1 MNNQA
6 KEKEKSL
13 AELMV
18 RILKEPLKPLDKS
31 IADLNGDLSKIKEE
45 IEEANNMLYQLS
57 SDAESAAKKSN
68 QAILSLRNLLEEQ
81 WLPSLQTYI
90 ADNVQSGVQT
100 IDTLLAAHS
109 DRSDS
114 ALTAVAEDMRLAI
127 ANISQG
133 QRSTEQV
140 IGRLPEHLANELSVT
155 KKHMASMSQV
165 LQEQIRQSQEMLD
178 NSFALGESRLASGLK
193 DRTVRIGKL
202 VVKQQHAAQAMHQT
216 MREEMNNAT
225 RQTQSKVAES
235 LHLINA
241 LHESLENSHG
251 ELMAALNKNTEILNS
266 RLNQSLTKI
275 RYLAISTGAFFVLML
290 AYVGY
295 DLLSKLN

>member
-45 IEEANNMLYQLS
+45 IEEANSTLTELLH
-57 SDAESAAKKSN
+57 DTESVAKKSN
-68 QAILSLRNLLEEQ
+68 QAIQSLKLLEEL
-81 WLPSLQTYI
+81 WLPSLKTYI

-114 ALTAVAEDMRLAI
+114 SLTAVAEDMRLAL
-127 ANISQG
+127 ASISQG
-133 QRSTEQV
+133 QSSTEQV
-140 IGRLPEHLANELSVT
+140 IGRLPEHLANELSVA

-193 DRTVRIGKL
+193 DGTVRIGKL
-202 VVKQQHAAQAMHQT
+202 VVKQQHAAQTMHQA

-295 DLLSKLN
+295 DLLNKLN